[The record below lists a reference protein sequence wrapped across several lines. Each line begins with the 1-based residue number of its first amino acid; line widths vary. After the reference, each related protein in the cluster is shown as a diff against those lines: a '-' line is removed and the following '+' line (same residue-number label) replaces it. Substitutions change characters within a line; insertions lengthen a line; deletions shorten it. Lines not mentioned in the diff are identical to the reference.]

1 MGNDTLSLFIVF
13 EGIDGSGKTTQAEL
27 LAEKLTSIQQSN
39 IIIREPG
46 GTPLGES
53 IRKELKSNP
62 NLDPV
67 TQLFL
72 FSACRTELI
81 KDVINPNLEE
91 GHIVICDRYI
101 FSTIAYQGHAE
112 GLNIAYIENM
122 IDLSTGGLTPDIVIF
137 IDTPVEIAKKR
148 RENETNDY
156 YDQKDIDYYVRT
168 REGYISMASS
178 SVNWVTHDGSK
189 EPDEL
194 AKSIWEQIKPLI

>member
-1 MGNDTLSLFIVF
+1 MSLFIVF

-122 IDLSTGGLTPDIVIF
+122 IELSTGGLTPDIVIF
-137 IDTPVEIAKKR
+137 IATPVEIAKKR

-156 YDQKDIDYYVRT
+156 YDRKDIDYYVRT
-168 REGYISMASS
+168 REGYITMASS

>member
-1 MGNDTLSLFIVF
+1 MSLFIVF

-112 GLNIAYIENM
+112 GLNIEYIENM

-156 YDQKDIDYYVRT
+156 YDQKDIDYYIRT

>member
-1 MGNDTLSLFIVF
+1 MSLFIVF

-189 EPDEL
+189 EPNEL

>member
-1 MGNDTLSLFIVF
+1 MSLFIVF

-39 IIIREPG
+39 IIIRERG

-53 IRKELKSNP
+53 NRKELKCNP

-156 YDQKDIDYYVRT
+156 YDRKDIDYYVRT
-168 REGYISMASS
+168 REGYITMASS

>member
-1 MGNDTLSLFIVF
+1 MSLFIVF

-53 IRKELKSNP
+53 IRTELKSNP

-112 GLNIAYIENM
+112 GLNIEYIENM

-156 YDQKDIDYYVRT
+156 YDRKDIDYYVRT
-168 REGYISMASS
+168 REGYITMASS

>member
-1 MGNDTLSLFIVF
+1 MSLFIVF
-13 EGIDGSGKTTQAEL
+13 EGIDGSGKTTQSEL

-168 REGYISMASS
+168 REGYITMASS

>member
-1 MGNDTLSLFIVF
+1 MFIVF

>member
-1 MGNDTLSLFIVF
+1 MSLFIVF

-122 IDLSTGGLTPDIVIF
+122 IELSTGGLTHDIVIF
-137 IDTPVEIAKKR
+137 IDSPVEIAMKR

-156 YDQKDIDYYVRT
+156 YDRKDIDYYVRT
-168 REGYISMASS
+168 REGYITMASS

>member
-1 MGNDTLSLFIVF
+1 MSLFIVF
-13 EGIDGSGKTTQAEL
+13 EGIDGSRKTTQAEL

-189 EPDEL
+189 EPNEL

>member
-1 MGNDTLSLFIVF
+1 MSLFIVF

-122 IDLSTGGLTPDIVIF
+122 IELSTGGLTPDIVIF

>member
-1 MGNDTLSLFIVF
+1 LFIVF

-189 EPDEL
+189 EPNEL

>member
-1 MGNDTLSLFIVF
+1 MSLFIVF

-62 NLDPV
+62 NLDPI

>member
-1 MGNDTLSLFIVF
+1 MSLFIVF

-156 YDQKDIDYYVRT
+156 YDRKDIDYYVRT
-168 REGYISMASS
+168 REGYITMASS

>member
-1 MGNDTLSLFIVF
+1 MSLFIVF
-13 EGIDGSGKTTQAEL
+13 EWIDWSGKTTQAEL

-122 IDLSTGGLTPDIVIF
+122 IELSTGGLTPDIVIF

-156 YDQKDIDYYVRT
+156 YDRKDIDYYVRT
-168 REGYISMASS
+168 REGYITMASS

>member
-1 MGNDTLSLFIVF
+1 MSLFIVF

-122 IDLSTGGLTPDIVIF
+122 IELSTGGLTPDIVIF

-156 YDQKDIDYYVRT
+156 YDRKDIDYYVRT
-168 REGYISMASS
+168 REGYITMASS

-189 EPDEL
+189 EPNEL
-194 AKSIWEQIKPLI
+194 EKSIW

>member
-1 MGNDTLSLFIVF
+1 MSLFIVF

-122 IDLSTGGLTPDIVIF
+122 IELSTGGLTPDIVIF

-178 SVNWVTHDGSK
+178 SVNWVTYDGSK
-189 EPDEL
+189 EPNEL

>member
-1 MGNDTLSLFIVF
+1 LSLFIVF

-189 EPDEL
+189 EPNEL

>member
-1 MGNDTLSLFIVF
+1 MSLFIVF

-122 IDLSTGGLTPDIVIF
+122 IELSTGGLTPDIVIF

-156 YDQKDIDYYVRT
+156 YDRKDIDYYVRT
-168 REGYISMASS
+168 REGYITMASS
-178 SVNWVTHDGSK
+178 SVNWVNHDGSK
-189 EPDEL
+189 EPNEL

>member
-1 MGNDTLSLFIVF
+1 MSLFIVF

-122 IDLSTGGLTPDIVIF
+122 IELSTGGLTPDIVIF

-156 YDQKDIDYYVRT
+156 YDRKDIDYYVRT
-168 REGYISMASS
+168 REGYITMASS

>member
-1 MGNDTLSLFIVF
+1 MSLFIVF

-122 IDLSTGGLTPDIVIF
+122 IELSTEGLTPDIVIF

-156 YDQKDIDYYVRT
+156 YDRKDIDYYVRT
-168 REGYISMASS
+168 REGYITMASS

>member
-1 MGNDTLSLFIVF
+1 MSLFIVF

-112 GLNIAYIENM
+112 GLNIPYIENM

-148 RENETNDY
+148 RENEINDY

-178 SVNWVTHDGSK
+178 SVNWVTYDGSK
-189 EPDEL
+189 EPNEL

>member
-189 EPDEL
+189 EPNEL

>member
-1 MGNDTLSLFIVF
+1 MSLFIVF

-122 IDLSTGGLTPDIVIF
+122 IELSTGGLTPDIVIF

-156 YDQKDIDYYVRT
+156 YDRKDIDYYVRT
-168 REGYISMASS
+168 REGYITMASS
-178 SVNWVTHDGSK
+178 SVNWVTYDGSK
-189 EPDEL
+189 EPNEL

>member
-1 MGNDTLSLFIVF
+1 MSLFIVF

-178 SVNWVTHDGSK
+178 SVNWVTHYGSK

>member
-1 MGNDTLSLFIVF
+1 MSLFIVF

-148 RENETNDY
+148 RGNETNDY

-189 EPDEL
+189 EPNEL

>member
-1 MGNDTLSLFIVF
+1 MSLFIVF

-112 GLNIAYIENM
+112 GLNIPYIENM

-156 YDQKDIDYYVRT
+156 YDRKDIDYYVRT

-178 SVNWVTHDGSK
+178 SVNWVTYDGSK
-189 EPDEL
+189 EPNEL

>member
-1 MGNDTLSLFIVF
+1 MSLFIVF

-27 LAEKLTSIQQSN
+27 LAEKLTSIHQSN

-189 EPDEL
+189 EPNEL

>member
-1 MGNDTLSLFIVF
+1 LSLFIVF

-122 IDLSTGGLTPDIVIF
+122 IELSTGGLTPDIVIF

-156 YDQKDIDYYVRT
+156 YDRKDIDYYVRT
-168 REGYISMASS
+168 REGYITMASS

>member
-1 MGNDTLSLFIVF
+1 MFIVF

-122 IDLSTGGLTPDIVIF
+122 IELSTGGLTPDIVIF

-156 YDQKDIDYYVRT
+156 YDRKDIDYYVRT
-168 REGYISMASS
+168 REGYITMASS

>member
-1 MGNDTLSLFIVF
+1 LSLFIVF

-122 IDLSTGGLTPDIVIF
+122 IELSTGGLTPDIVIF

-189 EPDEL
+189 EPNEL

>member
-1 MGNDTLSLFIVF
+1 MSLFIVF

-156 YDQKDIDYYVRT
+156 YDQKDIDYYIRT